1 MAWFKQYVLV
11 FNVDTIV
18 HKEYVE
24 QSFTGNCVEYKN
36 KKKANSKQCLQAVF
50 FLLGLLWPL

>member
-1 MAWFKQYVLV
+1 V

-24 QSFTGNCVEYKN
+24 QSFTGNCVEYISL
-36 KKKANSKQCLQAVF
+36 NSKQVS
-50 FLLGLLWPL
+50 FLLGLLLILNNAYKQSSFY